1 MAAISSNTSRQNLC
15 AIEFSL
21 DVPFSLVCICCD
33 AGMGIESFEQA
44 LAAGWT
50 AIEFAPD
57 LPMANYLGVC
67 PDCRPAWT
75 GEEAP
80 ANPT

>member
-1 MAAISSNTSRQNLC
+1 MFMSNEIRS
-15 AIEFSL
+15 

-33 AGMGIESFEQA
+33 AGMGIESNQQA

-75 GEEAP
+75 GDESP
-80 ANPT
+80 ANSE

>member
-1 MAAISSNTSRQNLC
+1 MCNESPP
-15 AIEFSL
+15 
-21 DVPFSLVCICCD
+21 DVPFTLVCINCD
-33 AGMGIESFEQA
+33 AGMEIESSEQA

-50 AIEFAPD
+50 EIEFAPD

-75 GEEAP
+75 GEAAP
-80 ANPT
+80 AEPT

>member
-1 MAAISSNTSRQNLC
+1 MCNEIRSE
-15 AIEFSL
+15 I
-21 DVPFSLVCICCD
+21 PFSLVCICCD

-67 PDCRPAWT
+67 ADCRPAWS
-75 GEEAP
+75 GEEPP
-80 ANPT
+80 ANPR

>member
-1 MAAISSNTSRQNLC
+1 MCCENSDD
-15 AIEFSL
+15 F
-21 DVPFSLVCICCD
+21 PFTLVCINCD
-33 AGMGIESFEQA
+33 AGDRINSEAEA

-50 AIEFAPD
+50 GIEFAPD

-75 GEEAP
+75 GEAALADP
-80 ANPT
+80 A